1 MVFASGYTYCG
12 RNETQVNIN
21 FFIIQAEIEGFV
33 KKSQIVVEATM
44 LRRYD
49 GRH

>member
-1 MVFASGYTYCG
+1 MVFASGYKYCG

-33 KKSQIVVEATM
+33 KKVK
-44 LRRYD
+44 L
-49 GRH
+49 